1 MYVYS
6 TMVKLQTFCESVI
19 FSRIQ
24 SCAQEGTPT
33 WTSNRRNSAIL
44 DKILREK
51 LHKLNSAQETLRNM
65 ESPKTK
71 WGRYIARLEKLEDK
85 KHDFGRT
92 YYSK

>member
-1 MYVYS
+1 
-6 TMVKLQTFCESVI
+6 
-19 FSRIQ
+19 
-24 SCAQEGTPT
+24 
-33 WTSNRRNSAIL
+33 
-44 DKILREK
+44 
-51 LHKLNSAQETLRNM
+51 M